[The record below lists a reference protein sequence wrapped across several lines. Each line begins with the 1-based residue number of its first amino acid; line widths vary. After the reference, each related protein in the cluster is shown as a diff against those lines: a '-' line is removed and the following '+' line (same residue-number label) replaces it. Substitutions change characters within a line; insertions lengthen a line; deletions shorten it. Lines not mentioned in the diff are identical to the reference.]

1 MMNRLAASNADR
13 HGRQAQIRLN
23 MPKLDEQ
30 QIALMI
36 ATYIALDSFGTATN
50 VTGDGAIAAVMGRL
64 SRGRVSGDLS
74 VDEGPHVQ
82 GV

>member
-1 MMNRLAASNADR
+1 
-13 HGRQAQIRLN
+13 
-23 MPKLDEQ
+23 
-30 QIALMI
+30 MI
-36 ATYIALDSFGTATN
+36 AAYIAIDSFGTATN

-74 VDEGPHVQ
+74 VDEAPHVQ